1 MAMTAAI
8 GFEFMQHYHTA
19 LALEAVGTMAR
30 FPNKDNVSTFGLNFV
45 LNLF

>member
-1 MAMTAAI
+1 MAAAI

-19 LALEAVGTMAR
+19 LALEAVGTMGY
-30 FPNKDNVSTFGLNFV
+30 FPNKDKISTFGLNFV